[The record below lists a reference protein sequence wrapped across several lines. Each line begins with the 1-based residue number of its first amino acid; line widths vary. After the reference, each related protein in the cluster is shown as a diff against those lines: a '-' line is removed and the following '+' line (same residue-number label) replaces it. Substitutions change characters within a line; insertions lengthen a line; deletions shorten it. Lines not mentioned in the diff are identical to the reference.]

1 MSENAAADCRVC
13 GHSQGNRLHQVRET
27 MYGVPG
33 AFVYLE
39 CAACGCLQLQD
50 VPPDM
55 AAWYPADYC
64 AYGRAKVRRLPAWRR
79 RLKALR
85 TRLLL
90 GGFGRGGRWLA
101 RLLPLPPYGDW
112 LQRLPL
118 GLDARILD
126 VGCGAGHLLLR
137 LQRDGFR
144 SLRGLDPFI
153 AETLVYPGGLVVR
166 KEPLAD
172 LRGEFD
178 LIMLHHSFEHMDRPL
193 EVLSTLVAHLAPDGR
208 LLIRIPLAGSYAWRK
223 YGASWANL
231 DAPRH
236 LYLHTPTSLALL
248 AAAAGM
254 AIESIVYDSQYK
266 QIALS
271 EWLSLGGTMKDYD
284 EWERTCYSARDIRGF
299 KRAARAL
306 NARRDGDAAA
316 FILVRQGGG

>member
-1 MSENAAADCRVC
+1 MNETVSAPCRVC
-13 GHSQGNRLHQVRET
+13 GHVQGNRLHQARET
-27 MYGVPG
+27 MYGAPG
-33 AFVYLE
+33 VFVYLE

-50 VPPDM
+50 IPADL

-64 AYGRAKVRRLPAWRR
+64 SYGPARVRAVPAWRR

-90 GGFGRGGRWLA
+90 GEFGRGGRRLA
-101 RLLPLPPYGDW
+101 LALSRPPYADW
-112 LQRLPL
+112 MQRLPL

-126 VGCGAGHLLLR
+126 VGCGSGHLLLR
-137 LQRDGFR
+137 LHKDGFR
-144 SLRGLDPFI
+144 SLVGLDPYI
-153 AETLVYPGGLVVR
+153 AQTLVYPGLTVHKQR
-166 KEPLAD
+166 IED
-172 LRGEFD
+172 LTGDFD
-178 LIMLHHSFEHMDRPL
+178 LIMLHHSFEHMDRPQ
-193 EVLSTLVAHLAPDGR
+193 EVLASLVHQLAPDGR

-236 LYLHTPTSLALL
+236 LFLHTPSSLAHL
-248 AAAAGM
+248 AAGAGL
-254 AIESIVYDSQYK
+254 AVESIVYDSQYK

-271 EWLSLGGTMKDYD
+271 EWLSLGGTMADY
-284 EWERTCYSARDIRGF
+284 EQRERTFYTARDLRGF

-316 FILVRQGGG
+316 FVLVRTRSS